1 MFSKETDLKVNIRSD
16 MMENKNSREHVYG
29 LKSKSSKPRRATSH
43 DQNTYGHASRSR
55 CSRKLW
61 LKANWLSKS
70 PTLDLQY
77 SRLNGKK
84 LHTHVGACQVIC

>member
-1 MFSKETDLKVNIRSD
+1 MTKWNFECSVRRLILKANICSD

-29 LKSKSSKPRRATSH
+29 LKTKSSKPRRATSH

-70 PTLDLQY
+70 STYEP
-77 SRLNGKK
+77 
-84 LHTHVGACQVIC
+84 HTHATWSG